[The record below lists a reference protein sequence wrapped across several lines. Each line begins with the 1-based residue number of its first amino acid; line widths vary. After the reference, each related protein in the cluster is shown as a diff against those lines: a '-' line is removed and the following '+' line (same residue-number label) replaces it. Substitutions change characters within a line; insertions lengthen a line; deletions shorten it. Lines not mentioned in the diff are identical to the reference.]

1 MGLIRILSLDGGGVR
16 GIIPSEIL
24 ITLEELF
31 KKHSGRKNARIAD
44 YFDLIAGTSSGGI
57 LTAIY
62 LCPDKSNGVR
72 PRFSAEEAANIFEEN
87 CSVAFS
93 KKMIHGL
100 TSVFGLA
107 GPRYSAKNI
116 EKCFNYYLGDIK
128 LSELLKPCVITAYDI
143 KSCKAVIFNQ
153 VSARKDKSRDFF
165 IRDVVR
171 ATSSVPVYFPVA
183 NIKSL
188 SDTYYNLADGGIFA
202 NNPALCAYAESA
214 KLKGGLD
221 AKNIM
226 ILSIGTGGDKPHYVK
241 GKINDW
247 GAVKWAIPLF
257 ETLISGVSQTVDYQL
272 RIIFDSINKPY
283 NYLRIQPN
291 LNTKIFNNF
300 KLDDASKDTIKKL
313 KKIGC
318 DAANNYFKELDN
330 FVKILV
336 SQSGNNLEYVNF
348 LYKNKL

>member
-31 KKHSGRKNARIAD
+31 KKHSGRKSARIAD

-57 LTAIY
+57 LTAMY

-72 PRFSAEEAANIFEEN
+72 PKFSAKEASSIFEEN
-87 CSVAFS
+87 CSIAFS
-93 KKMIHGL
+93 KKMLHGF
-100 TSVFGLA
+100 TSVFGLTR
-107 GPRYSAKNI
+107 PRYSAKNI

-128 LSELLKPCVITAYDI
+128 LSELLKPCVITAYDV
-143 KSCKAVIFNQ
+143 KNCKAVLFNQ
-153 VSARKDKSRDFF
+153 MSARKDKSRDFL

-188 SDTYYNLADGGIFA
+188 NGTYYDLADGGIFA

-214 KLKGGLD
+214 KLKGGVD
-221 AKNIM
+221 AKNVI
-226 ILSIGTGGDKPHYVK
+226 ILSIGTGRDKPHYVK
-241 GKINDW
+241 GKINNW
-247 GAVKWAIPLF
+247 GAIKWAIPLF
-257 ETLISGVSQTVDYQL
+257 EALISGVSQTVDYQL
-272 RIIFDSINKPY
+272 RIIFDSINKSY

-291 LNTKIFNNF
+291 LNTKILNGY
-300 KLDDASKDTIKKL
+300 KLDDVSQATIKKL
-313 KKIGC
+313 KQIGS
-318 DAANNYFKELDN
+318 DTVNDYFKELDN
-330 FVKILV
+330 FAKVLV
-336 SQSGNNLEYVNF
+336 SQSVNNF
-348 LYKNKL
+348 RIC

>member
-1 MGLIRILSLDGGGVR
+1 MGLTRILSIDGGGVR
-16 GIIPSEIL
+16 GIIPSQIL

-72 PRFSAEEAANIFEEN
+72 PKFSAEEVASIFEQN
-87 CSVAFS
+87 CSIAFS
-93 KKMIHGL
+93 KEMIHGL
-100 TSVFGLA
+100 TSVFGLT
-107 GPRYSAKNI
+107 GPKYSAKNI
-116 EKCFNYYLGDIK
+116 ERCFNHYLGDIK
-128 LSELLKPCVITAYDI
+128 LSELLKPCVITAYDV
-143 KSCKAVIFNQ
+143 KTFKAVLFNQ
-153 VSARKDKSRDFF
+153 VSARKGNSGDFF

-214 KLKGGLD
+214 KLQGGLD
-221 AKNIM
+221 AKNVM
-226 ILSIGTGGDKPHYVK
+226 ILSIGTGGDKPHYIK
-241 GKINDW
+241 GKIDNW
-247 GAVKWAIPLF
+247 GAVQWAIPLF

-272 RIIFDSINKPY
+272 RVIFDSINKPY

-291 LNTKIFNNF
+291 LNATIFNNF

-313 KKIGC
+313 KKIGS
-318 DAANNYFKELDN
+318 DAANNCFNELDK
-330 FVKILV
+330 FAKILV
-336 SQSGNNLEYVNF
+336 S
-348 LYKNKL
+348 